1 MNGMNLMHLF
11 ILQSGS
17 ISETLGMWG
26 PLVLMVAV
34 FYFFIIRPQSVKQ
47 KAQTNFISSM
57 SKGDE
62 VVTASGL
69 IGKITKID
77 GSQVHLQVD
86 NKTFIRVLRSAISK
100 EMTEALSKKE
110 ES

>member
-1 MNGMNLMHLF
+1 MSSMNLMHLF
-11 ILQSGS
+11 ILQAGG
-17 ISETLGMWG
+17 ISETLGMWL
-26 PLVLMVAV
+26 PLILMVAV

-47 KAQTNFISSM
+47 KAQTNFITSM
-57 SKGDE
+57 GKGDE

-77 GSQVHLQVD
+77 GNQVHLQVD
-86 NKTFIRVLRSAISK
+86 NKTFIRVMRSAISK
-100 EMTEALSKKE
+100 EMTEALVKKE

>member
-1 MNGMNLMHLF
+1 MNGTILMNLF
-11 ILQSGS
+11 ILQSGG
-17 ISETLGMWG
+17 ITETLGMWL

-47 KAQTNFISSM
+47 KAQTNFITSM

-69 IGKITKID
+69 IGKITKLD
-77 GSQVHLQVD
+77 GNQVHLQVD

-100 EMTEALSKKE
+100 EMTESLSKAE